1 MRRSG
6 MIALTLAMSLGAHVS
21 QAADAGQ
28 QQDYGKHICD
38 SKCAACHGVDGKG
51 NGPFAANLVKKPS
64 DLTTIANNNKGVV
77 PVMAL
82 EALIDGREEAFFH
95 GTREMPVWGH
105 ELRAEAGADWPA
117 YMGVSFNPEVFVR
130 GRIMALID
138 YIGRI
143 QEK

>member
-1 MRRSG
+1 
-6 MIALTLAMSLGAHVS
+6 MIALTLTLTLAMSLGAPIS
-21 QAADAGQ
+21 QAADAVQ
-28 QQDYGKHICD
+28 QQDYGKHIYD

-51 NGPFAANLVKKPS
+51 NGPFATNLVKKPS
-64 DLTTIANNNKGVV
+64 DLTMIAKNNKGVV

-95 GTREMPVWGH
+95 GTREMPVWGQ
-105 ELRAEAGADWPA
+105 ELRAEAGSNWPA
-117 YMGVSFNPEVFVR
+117 YMGVPFNPEVFVR